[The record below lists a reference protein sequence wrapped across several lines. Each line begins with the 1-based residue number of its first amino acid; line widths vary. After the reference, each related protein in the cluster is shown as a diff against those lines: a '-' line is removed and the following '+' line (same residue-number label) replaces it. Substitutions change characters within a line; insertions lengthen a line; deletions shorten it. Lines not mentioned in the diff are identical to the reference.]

1 MPGVA
6 PQEAYGHQVIGAS
19 KTQTLEMRVN
29 IKTATPFGGTQACLT
44 STLALLVG
52 LVADPGVKNP
62 CEQLDSWVMSWEKLD
77 ATDRRETR
85 VTWALALGKIVKG
98 KKLTQTKGPV
108 EATIAA
114 LMHLGW
120 KPAAPDLWIVR
131 GPGGETKATIRL
143 DGKTYTRF
151 QITAQAQA
159 DAQDIL
165 WKSAAKHAHGK
176 GLEGGTPSFEP
187 ARRAIR
193 YFRRNGH
200 HEAARALEYVI
211 VGIFKPNATE
221 GKWGI

>member
-1 MPGVA
+1 
-6 PQEAYGHQVIGAS
+6 
-19 KTQTLEMRVN
+19 
-29 IKTATPFGGTQACLT
+29 
-44 STLALLVG
+44 
-52 LVADPGVKNP
+52 
-62 CEQLDSWVMSWEKLD
+62 MSWGKLD

-85 VTWALALGKIVKG
+85 MTWALALGKILKG

-221 GKWGI
+221 GKWGICKRCAEVVKLGRKHDLYDCPDNNKILEIFFSIRHPRKYTDGGMRLTRSHAYGCEGCCRDT